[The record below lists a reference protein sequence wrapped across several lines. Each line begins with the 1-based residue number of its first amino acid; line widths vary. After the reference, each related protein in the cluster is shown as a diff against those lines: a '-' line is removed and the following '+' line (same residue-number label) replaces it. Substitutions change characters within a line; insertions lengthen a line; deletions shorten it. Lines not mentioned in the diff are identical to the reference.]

1 MDCTFICRSWNI
13 ASVSTNT
20 NLIPWLSGRQI
31 LVRFPQ
37 GTKYQNINKQI
48 YSVDWV
54 AIDLKTL
61 AHFSE
66 AFSRDRERLKKS
78 LNWLDADSS
87 MYRVQS
93 IEDGVVVLNR
103 NGKNDQK
110 LQRDL
115 NRLIKSFEAKTMPP
129 TRNLA
134 GGSRRVHSCRGTG

>member
-1 MDCTFICRSWNI
+1 M
-13 ASVSTNT
+13 
-20 NLIPWLSGRQI
+20 
-31 LVRFPQ
+31 RFPN
-37 GTKYQNINKQI
+37 GTEYQDINKQI
-48 YSVDWV
+48 YSVNWV

-66 AFSRDRERLKKS
+66 AFSRDQERLKKS

-87 MYRVQS
+87 IYRVQS

-129 TRNLA
+129 D
-134 GGSRRVHSCRGTG
+134 